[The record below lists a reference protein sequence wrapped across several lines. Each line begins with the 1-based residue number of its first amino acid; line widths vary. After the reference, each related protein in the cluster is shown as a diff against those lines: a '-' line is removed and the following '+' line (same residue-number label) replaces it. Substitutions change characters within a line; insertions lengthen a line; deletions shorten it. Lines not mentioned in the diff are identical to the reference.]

1 MEAKRNSTDLP
12 DADASGPRTQKDK
25 QEDMGGAGVYS
36 LPLQALRRP
45 PWPNPHPNPNP
56 NPTLTQPSLAGPT
69 ESLALTPPPTPNPHP
84 HPSPRPLPR
93 LTGSSSVRSGWMI

>member
-36 LPLQALRRP
+36 LPLQAKRRP
-45 PWPNPHPNPNP
+45 LWLNPDPDANHNPNPNP
-56 NPTLTQPSLAGPT
+56 NPTFNLPGP
-69 ESLALTPPPTPNPHP
+69 LRA
-84 HPSPRPLPR
+84 
-93 LTGSSSVRSGWMI
+93 

>member
-45 PWPNPHPNPNP
+45 LWTNPKLNHNPTP
-56 NPTLTQPSLAGPT
+56 TTTPTLTQP
-69 ESLALTPPPTPNPHP
+69 
-84 HPSPRPLPR
+84 
-93 LTGSSSVRSGWMI
+93 

>member
-36 LPLQALRRP
+36 LPLQARP
-45 PWPNPHPNPNP
+45 TLAASWLNPNP
-56 NPTLTQPSLAGPT
+56 NPDPNPSPVLTHQAHCGSLAPP
-69 ESLALTPPPTPNPHP
+69 LTPTPNPNP
-84 HPSPRPLPR
+84 
-93 LTGSSSVRSGWMI
+93 